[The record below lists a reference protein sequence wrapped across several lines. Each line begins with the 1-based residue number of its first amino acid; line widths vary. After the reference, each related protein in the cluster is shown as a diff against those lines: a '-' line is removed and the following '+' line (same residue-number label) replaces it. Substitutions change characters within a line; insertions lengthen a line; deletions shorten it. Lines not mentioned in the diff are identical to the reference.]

1 LQIPFNLLLEKGEIK
16 MKIFL
21 ISPRPLMGEG
31 KGERVKECK
40 RRLECNRP
48 LSLTLSHARDRGK
61 NKSHCFPFF
70 YFLFYF
76 PSFLKIGDF
85 IYVKK
90 SKAKKFTL
98 YFIKTCYH

>member
-1 LQIPFNLLLEKGEIK
+1 

-31 KGERVKECK
+31 EGERVKECK
-40 RRLECNRP
+40 SKLECNHP
-48 LSLTLSHARDRGK
+48 LSLTLSRAGEREK

-70 YFLFYF
+70 YFL
-76 PSFLKIGDF
+76 SFLKIGDF

-98 YFIKTCYH
+98 YFIKTCYHRWITG

>member
-1 LQIPFNLLLEKGEIK
+1 LSDLEKGEIK

-31 KGERVKECK
+31 EGERVKECK
-40 RRLECNRP
+40 KRLECNHP
-48 LSLTLSHARDRGK
+48 LSLTLSHAGERGK
-61 NKSHCFPFF
+61 NKSHCFPF
-70 YFLFYF
+70 FYF

-90 SKAKKFTL
+90 SKAKKI
-98 YFIKTCYH
+98 YFIFFKNLLSLRGCI